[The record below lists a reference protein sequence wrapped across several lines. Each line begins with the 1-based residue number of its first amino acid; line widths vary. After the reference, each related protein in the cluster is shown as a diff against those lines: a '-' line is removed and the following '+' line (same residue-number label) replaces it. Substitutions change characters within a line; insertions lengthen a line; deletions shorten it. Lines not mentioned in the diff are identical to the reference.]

1 MMDEKDYAK
10 NL

>member
-1 MMDEKDYAK
+1 MDYAK